1 MRLWDNAGALR
12 RVILW
17 LYTLII
23 LCLIG
28 ALVMTVVNSAW
39 FPVKHIEI
47 NGNLNRM
54 TKAQLDA
61 MVKQSVTG
69 NIFKVDLNHIKET
82 FERSTWIESADVR
95 RVWPDTIVIDWV
107 ERKPVAKWQ
116 DMGLLDTKGRRFK
129 ANVTEA
135 LPVFMGP
142 AGSEQSM
149 IAQYAALSDV
159 FEPLQLKIKTLHLTE
174 RAAWSVTLENDLT
187 LKLGRYDAVARA
199 QRFVRGWPKLMET
212 MADQNIHYVDLRYRN
227 GFALNATKKPAEPS
241 AP

>member
-1 MRLWDNAGALR
+1 
-12 RVILW
+12 
-17 LYTLII
+17 
-23 LCLIG
+23 
-28 ALVMTVVNSAW
+28 MTVVNSAW

>member
-1 MRLWDNAGALR
+1 
-12 RVILW
+12 
-17 LYTLII
+17 
-23 LCLIG
+23 
-28 ALVMTVVNSAW
+28 
-39 FPVKHIEI
+39 
-47 NGNLNRM
+47 M

>member
-12 RVILW
+12 RIILW
-17 LYTLII
+17 LYTIII

-107 ERKPVAKWQ
+107 ERKPVARWHNL
-116 DMGLLDTKGRRFK
+116 GLLDTAGNRFK
-129 ANVTEA
+129 ADVTDE
-135 LPVFMGP
+135 LPVFKGP
-142 AGSEQSM
+142 RGAEHSM
-149 IAQYAALSDV
+149 IAQYTALSEV
-159 FEPLQLKIKTLHLTE
+159 FAPLKLPIKTLELTE
-174 RAAWSVTLENDLT
+174 RAAWSVTLANDLT
-187 LKLGRYDAVARA
+187 LKLGRYDAVVRA
-199 QRFVRGWPKLMET
+199 QRFVRAWPSLMT
-212 MADQNIHYVDLRYRN
+212 MTADQDIHYVDLRYRN
-227 GFALNATKKPAEPS
+227 GFALNAIKKPAEPS

>member
-1 MRLWDNAGALR
+1 M
-12 RVILW
+12 W

-116 DMGLLDTKGRRFK
+116 DRDLLDTEGRRFK
-129 ANVTEA
+129 AVVNEP

-142 AGSEQSM
+142 SGSEQSM
-149 IAQYAALSDV
+149 IAQYTALSKV
-159 FEPLQLKIKTLHLTE
+159 FAPLQLSIKTLSLTE

-187 LKLGRYDAVARA
+187 LKLGRYDALARA
-199 QRFVRGWPKLMET
+199 QRFVQAWPSLMT
-212 MADQNIHYVDLRYRN
+212 MTADQDIHYVDLRYRN